1 MSRPIAGESSISMP
15 NNDNSE
21 VQKDMEVP
29 IPTEAELYA
38 AGYVPIPTDEDLLAR
53 GFVPIDFKNMPA
65 VEDLTT
71 ELGHPF
77 PLHHEIIRAGY
88 IPISRRERR
97 IQSRPRIG
105 QMYWVD
111 FPHDAYVPE
120 FVNEHPGIVIRAATS
135 LNDTCIILPVT
146 SAQQKAGTHF
156 HQLSKN
162 PNPRGHAEGRIAYVV
177 CDHLYTVHVNRLRP
191 MLSLKYQVVF
201 PKVEPHDMTAIFS
214 IVEKVLAL
222 AAAPSHAAVAAAA
235 AAAAAPPA
243 AAAKPLGPNTLTLK
257 KK

>member
-1 MSRPIAGESSISMP
+1 MW
-15 NNDNSE
+15 NDENSE
-21 VQKDMEVP
+21 DQKYVKLP
-29 IPTEAELYA
+29 FPSEAELLA
-38 AGYVPIPTDEDLLAR
+38 AGYAPIPTDQDLLAK
-53 GFVPIDFKNMPA
+53 GFVPVNFKNMPA
-65 VEDLTT
+65 VESMVT
-71 ELGHPF
+71 EAGHPF
-77 PLHHEIIRAGY
+77 PQHHEIIKAGY

-97 IQSRPRIG
+97 IQSRPRVG

-120 FVNEHPGIVIRAATS
+120 FVNEHPGIVIRAANS
-135 LNDTCIILPVT
+135 LSDTCIILPVT

-162 PNPRGHAEGRIAYVV
+162 PNPKGHAEGRTAYVV

-191 MLSLKYQVVF
+191 VLSLKHLPVF
-201 PKVEPHDMTAIFS
+201 PKVEPHDMIAIFG

-222 AAAPSHAAVAAAA
+222 SSAASHAAVATASP
-235 AAAAAPPA
+235 PPA
-243 AAAKPLGPNTLTLK
+243 THPKQPGPNTLTLK